1 MRLAAAHNCPL
12 VCGWSH
18 AVTPS
23 TLLLRGSE
31 TALVCLPLLWPHGDL
46 AHVHEGLIFIRLDE
60 LHALLRPRGW
70 LLHVKCICMLCS
82 AFFFFFFFPGE
93 ESPTCEQ
100 VLSRAITVLALN
112 SAAWHWLG

>member
-70 LLHVKCICMLCS
+70 LLHVKCICM
-82 AFFFFFFFPGE
+82 FIVPHFGE